1 MDSGLDWESLADKEG
16 VGVGWFIF
24 REWAPRWRILSGL
37 GEVVMSERGQV
48 QAMQNKA
55 CQAYA
60 GRARPA
66 HVSPLRGA
74 FPAYTVGERLP
85 LEIVPP

>member
-1 MDSGLDWESLADKEG
+1 
-16 VGVGWFIF
+16 
-24 REWAPRWRILSGL
+24 
-37 GEVVMSERGQV
+37 MSERGQV

-55 CQAYA
+55 RQAYA

-66 HVSPLRGA
+66 HMSPLRGA

-85 LEIVPP
+85 LETVPP